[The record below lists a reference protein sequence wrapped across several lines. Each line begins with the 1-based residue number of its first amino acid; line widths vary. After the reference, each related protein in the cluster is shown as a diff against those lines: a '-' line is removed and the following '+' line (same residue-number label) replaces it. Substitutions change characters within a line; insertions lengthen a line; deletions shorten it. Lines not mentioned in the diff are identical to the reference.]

1 MKLFKT
7 IGIATLALS
16 MCTGCTSYKER
27 IKADNQTE
35 EITDRESDDLKA
47 NSFEIGDFTIYLP
60 EYFQN
65 VVSTKEGLSFRADE
79 GYPILTITLMDMEL
93 NSEAADA
100 FMDALK
106 DRDDFM
112 EDTDTSYGIRTLK
125 RAGRTVYYSETTGN
139 LTLNDDDSDNDTS
152 TPSKCFI
159 YLLSNNNKTSFISMI
174 LIQPN
179 EGLKYDYENEF
190 DNIVDNVVVN
200 DKKEEE
206 EQSNTN
212 STTSNSSSN
221 NSSSSPTT
229 TTPSTN
235 SNASTPSPTTGEKN
249 ALRTAREYLSI
260 SAFSYSGL
268 IHQLE
273 YEGYSTEEAT
283 YAADNCNANWNEQA
297 AKSAKEYLDIS
308 SFSRQG
314 LIDQLIYEGYTQE
327 QAEYGV
333 TQNGY

>member
-7 IGIATLALS
+7 IGVAMLALS

-27 IKADNQTE
+27 VKANNQTE

-47 NSFEIGDFTIYLP
+47 KSFEIGDFTIYLP

-65 VVSTKEGLSFRADE
+65 VVSTKEELSFRTDE
-79 GYPILTITLMDMEL
+79 GYPILTITLTDMEL

-125 RAGRTVYYSETTGN
+125 RAGRTVYYSEVTGN

-212 STTSNSSSN
+212 STTS
-221 NSSSSPTT
+221 SSSST
-229 TTPSTN
+229 TTPSTS

-249 ALRTAREYLSI
+249 ALRSAREYLNF
-260 SAFSYSGL
+260 SAFSYTGL

-297 AKSAKEYLDIS
+297 AKSAKEYLDMS
-308 SFSRQG
+308 SFSRQE
-314 LIDQLIYEGYTQE
+314 LINQLIYGGYTQE

>member
-27 IKADNQTE
+27 VKANNQTE

-212 STTSNSSSN
+212 STTS
-221 NSSSSPTT
+221 SSSST

-235 SNASTPSPTTGEKN
+235 SNASTPSLTTGEKN
-249 ALRTAREYLSI
+249 ALRTAREYLNI
-260 SAFSYSGL
+260 SAFSYTGL

-297 AKSAKEYLDIS
+297 AKSAKEYLDMS
-308 SFSRQG
+308 SFSRQE
-314 LIDQLIYEGYTQE
+314 LINQLIYEGYTQE

>member
-7 IGIATLALS
+7 IGIAMLALS
-16 MCTGCTSYKER
+16 MCTGCASYKER
-27 IKADNQTE
+27 VKADNQVE
-35 EITDRESDDLKA
+35 EVTDRESDDLKA
-47 NSFEIGDFTIYLP
+47 KSFEIGDFTIYLP

-65 VVSTKEGLSFRADE
+65 VVSTKEELSFRTDE
-79 GYPILTITLMDMEL
+79 GYPILTITLTDMEM

-112 EDTDTSYGIRTLK
+112 EDTDTSYGIKTLNS
-125 RAGRTVYYSETTGN
+125 AGRTVYYSEVTGN
-139 LTLNDDDSDNDTS
+139 LTLNDDDSNNDTS

-212 STTSNSSSN
+212 STTS
-221 NSSSSPTT
+221 SSSST
-229 TTPSTN
+229 TTPSTS

-249 ALRTAREYLSI
+249 ALRSAREYLSF
-260 SAFSYSGL
+260 SAFSYTGL
-268 IHQLE
+268 IKQLE

-297 AKSAKEYLDIS
+297 AKSAKEYLDMS
-308 SFSRQG
+308 SFSRQE
-314 LIDQLIYEGYTQE
+314 LINQLIYEGYTQE

-333 TQNGY
+333 TKNGY

>member
-7 IGIATLALS
+7 IGIAMLALS

-27 IKADNQTE
+27 VKANNQTE

-47 NSFEIGDFTIYLP
+47 KSFEIGDFTIYLP

-65 VVSTKEGLSFRADE
+65 VVSTKEELSFRTDE
-79 GYPILTITLMDMEL
+79 GYPILTITLTDMEL

-125 RAGRTVYYSETTGN
+125 RAGRTVYYSEVTGN

-212 STTSNSSSN
+212 STTS
-221 NSSSSPTT
+221 SSSST
-229 TTPSTN
+229 TTPSTS

-249 ALRTAREYLSI
+249 ALRSAREYLNF
-260 SAFSYSGL
+260 SAFSYTGL
-268 IHQLE
+268 IKQLE

-297 AKSAKEYLDIS
+297 AKSAKEYLDMS
-308 SFSRQG
+308 SFSRQD
-314 LIDQLIYEGYTQE
+314 LINQLIYEGYTQE

>member
-7 IGIATLALS
+7 IGIAMLALS

-27 IKADNQTE
+27 VKANNQTE

-47 NSFEIGDFTIYLP
+47 KSFEIGDFTIYLP

-190 DNIVDNVVVN
+190 DNIVDNVVIN

-212 STTSNSSSN
+212 STTS
-221 NSSSSPTT
+221 SSSST
-229 TTPSTN
+229 TTPSTS

-249 ALRTAREYLSI
+249 ALRSAREYLNF
-260 SAFSYSGL
+260 SAFSYTGL
-268 IHQLE
+268 IKQLE

-297 AKSAKEYLDIS
+297 AKSAKEYLDMS
-308 SFSRQG
+308 SFSRQE
-314 LIDQLIYEGYTQE
+314 LINQLIYEGYTQE

>member
-7 IGIATLALS
+7 IGISVLALS

-27 IKADNQTE
+27 VKANNQTE

-100 FMDALK
+100 FIDALK

-212 STTSNSSSN
+212 LTT
-221 NSSSSPTT
+221 SSSSST

-249 ALRTAREYLSI
+249 ALRTAREYLNI
-260 SAFSYSGL
+260 SAFSYTGL

>member
-7 IGIATLALS
+7 IGVAMLALS

-27 IKADNQTE
+27 VKANNQTE

-47 NSFEIGDFTIYLP
+47 KSFEIGDFTIYLP

-65 VVSTKEGLSFRADE
+65 VVSTKEELSFRTDE
-79 GYPILTITLMDMEL
+79 GYPILTITLTDMEM

-125 RAGRTVYYSETTGN
+125 RAGRTVYYSEVTGN
-139 LTLNDDDSDNDTS
+139 LTLNDDDSNNDTS

-212 STTSNSSSN
+212 STTS
-221 NSSSSPTT
+221 SSSST
-229 TTPSTN
+229 TTPSTS
-235 SNASTPSPTTGEKN
+235 SNASTPSPTIGEKN
-249 ALRTAREYLSI
+249 ALRTAREYLNF
-260 SAFSYSGL
+260 SAFSYTGL
-268 IHQLE
+268 IKQLE
-273 YEGYSTEEAT
+273 YEGYLTEEAT

-297 AKSAKEYLDIS
+297 AKSAKEYLDMS
-308 SFSRQG
+308 SFSRQE
-314 LIDQLIYEGYTQE
+314 LINQLIYEGYTQE

>member
-7 IGIATLALS
+7 IGVAMLALS

-27 IKADNQTE
+27 VKANNQAE

-47 NSFEIGDFTIYLP
+47 KSFEIGDFTIYLP

-65 VVSTKEGLSFRADE
+65 VVSTKEELSFRTDE
-79 GYPILTITLMDMEL
+79 GYPILTITLTDMEL
-93 NSEAADA
+93 NSKAADA

-212 STTSNSSSN
+212 STTS
-221 NSSSSPTT
+221 SSSSTT
-229 TTPSTN
+229 
-235 SNASTPSPTTGEKN
+235 TPSPTTGEKN
-249 ALRTAREYLSI
+249 ALRSAREYLSF
-260 SAFSYSGL
+260 SAFSYTGL

-297 AKSAKEYLDIS
+297 AKSAKEYLDMS
-308 SFSRQG
+308 SFSRQE
-314 LIDQLIYEGYTQE
+314 LINQLIYEGYTQE

>member
-7 IGIATLALS
+7 IGISVLALS

-27 IKADNQTE
+27 VKANNQTE

-125 RAGRTVYYSETTGN
+125 RAGRTVYYSEITGN

-212 STTSNSSSN
+212 STTS
-221 NSSSSPTT
+221 SSSST

-249 ALRTAREYLSI
+249 ALRTAREYLNI
-260 SAFSYSGL
+260 SAFSYTGL

>member
-7 IGIATLALS
+7 IGIAMLALS

-27 IKADNQTE
+27 VKANNQTE

-47 NSFEIGDFTIYLP
+47 KSFEIGDFTIYLP

-65 VVSTKEGLSFRADE
+65 VVSTKEELSFRTDE
-79 GYPILTITLMDMEL
+79 GYPILTITLTDMEL

-125 RAGRTVYYSETTGN
+125 RAGRTVYYSEVTGN

-212 STTSNSSSN
+212 STTS
-221 NSSSSPTT
+221 SSSST
-229 TTPSTN
+229 TTPSTS

-249 ALRTAREYLSI
+249 ALRSAREYLNF
-260 SAFSYSGL
+260 SAFSYTGL
-268 IHQLE
+268 IKQLE

-297 AKSAKEYLDIS
+297 AKSAKEYLNVS
-308 SFSRQG
+308 SFSRQE
-314 LIDQLIYEGYTQE
+314 LINQLIYEGYTQE

>member
-27 IKADNQTE
+27 VKADNQIE

-65 VVSTKEGLSFRADE
+65 VVSTKEGLSFKTDE

-125 RAGRTVYYSETTGN
+125 RAGRTVYYSETAGN

-212 STTSNSSSN
+212 STTS
-221 NSSSSPTT
+221 SSSST
-229 TTPSTN
+229 TTPSTS
-235 SNASTPSPTTGEKN
+235 SNVSTPSPTTGEKN
-249 ALRTAREYLSI
+249 ALRTAREYLNI

-297 AKSAKEYLDIS
+297 AKSAKEYLDVS
-308 SFSRQG
+308 SFSRQE
-314 LIDQLIYEGYTQE
+314 LINQLIYEGYTQE

>member
-7 IGIATLALS
+7 IGVAMLALS

-27 IKADNQTE
+27 VKANNQTE

-47 NSFEIGDFTIYLP
+47 KSFEIGDFTIYLP

-65 VVSTKEGLSFRADE
+65 VVSTKEELSFRTDE
-79 GYPILTITLMDMEL
+79 GYPILTITLTDMEL

-125 RAGRTVYYSETTGN
+125 RAGRTVYYSEVTGN

-212 STTSNSSSN
+212 STTS
-221 NSSSSPTT
+221 SSSST
-229 TTPSTN
+229 TTPSTS

-249 ALRTAREYLSI
+249 ALRSAREYLNF
-260 SAFSYSGL
+260 SAFSYTGL
-268 IHQLE
+268 INQLE

-297 AKSAKEYLDIS
+297 AKSAKEYLDMS
-308 SFSRQG
+308 SFSRQE
-314 LIDQLIYEGYTQE
+314 LINQLIYEGYTQE

>member
-7 IGIATLALS
+7 IGIAMLALS

-27 IKADNQTE
+27 VKANNQTK

-47 NSFEIGDFTIYLP
+47 KSFEIGDFTIYLP

-65 VVSTKEGLSFRADE
+65 VVSTKEELSFRTDE
-79 GYPILTITLMDMEL
+79 GYPILTITLTDMEL

-125 RAGRTVYYSETTGN
+125 RAGRTVYYSEVTGN

-212 STTSNSSSN
+212 STTS
-221 NSSSSPTT
+221 SSSST
-229 TTPSTN
+229 TTPSTS

-249 ALRTAREYLSI
+249 ALRTAREYLSF
-260 SAFSYSGL
+260 SAFSYTGL
-268 IHQLE
+268 IKQLE

-283 YAADNCNANWNEQA
+283 YAADNCNANWNLQA

>member
-27 IKADNQTE
+27 VKADNQIE

-65 VVSTKEGLSFRADE
+65 VVSTKEGLSFKTDE

-212 STTSNSSSN
+212 STTS
-221 NSSSSPTT
+221 SSSST
-229 TTPSTN
+229 TTPSTS
-235 SNASTPSPTTGEKN
+235 SNVSTPSPTTGEKN
-249 ALRTAREYLSI
+249 ALRTAREYLNI

-297 AKSAKEYLDIS
+297 AKSAKEYLDVS
-308 SFSRQG
+308 SFSRQE
-314 LIDQLIYEGYTQE
+314 LINQLIYEGYTQE

>member
-1 MKLFKT
+1 
-7 IGIATLALS
+7 
-16 MCTGCTSYKER
+16 
-27 IKADNQTE
+27 
-35 EITDRESDDLKA
+35 
-47 NSFEIGDFTIYLP
+47 
-60 EYFQN
+60 
-65 VVSTKEGLSFRADE
+65 
-79 GYPILTITLMDMEL
+79 MEL

-125 RAGRTVYYSETTGN
+125 RAGRTVYYSEVTGN
-139 LTLNDDDSDNDTS
+139 LTLNDDDSANDTS

-212 STTSNSSSN
+212 STTS
-221 NSSSSPTT
+221 SSSST
-229 TTPSTN
+229 TTPSTS
-235 SNASTPSPTTGEKN
+235 SNASTPSPTKGEKN
-249 ALRTAREYLSI
+249 ALRSAREYLNF
-260 SAFSYSGL
+260 SAFSYTGL
-268 IHQLE
+268 IKQLE

>member
-7 IGIATLALS
+7 IGIAMLALS

-27 IKADNQTE
+27 VKANNQTE

-47 NSFEIGDFTIYLP
+47 KSFEIGDFTIYLP

-139 LTLNDDDSDNDTS
+139 LTLNDDDSNNDTS

-212 STTSNSSSN
+212 STTS
-221 NSSSSPTT
+221 SSSST
-229 TTPSTN
+229 TTPSTS

-249 ALRTAREYLSI
+249 ALRSAREYLSF
-260 SAFSYSGL
+260 SAFSYTGL
-268 IHQLE
+268 IKQLE

-283 YAADNCNANWNEQA
+283 YAADNCNANWNLQA
-297 AKSAKEYLDIS
+297 AKSAKEYLDMS
-308 SFSRQG
+308 SFSRQE
-314 LIDQLIYEGYTQE
+314 LINQLIYEGYTQE

>member
-7 IGIATLALS
+7 IGIAILALS
-16 MCTGCTSYKER
+16 MCTGCASYKER
-27 IKADNQTE
+27 VKADNQVE
-35 EITDRESDDLKA
+35 EVTDRESDDLKA
-47 NSFEIGDFTIYLP
+47 KSFEIGDFTIYLP

-65 VVSTKEGLSFRADE
+65 VVSTKEELSFRTDE
-79 GYPILTITLMDMEL
+79 GFPILTITLTDMEM

-112 EDTDTSYGIRTLK
+112 EDTDTSYGIKTLNS
-125 RAGRTVYYSETTGN
+125 AGRTVYYSEVAGN
-139 LTLNDDDSDNDTS
+139 LTLNDDDSNNDTS

-212 STTSNSSSN
+212 STTS
-221 NSSSSPTT
+221 SSSST
-229 TTPSTN
+229 TTPSTS

-249 ALRTAREYLSI
+249 ALRSAREYLSF
-260 SAFSYSGL
+260 SAFSYTGL
-268 IHQLE
+268 IKQLE

-297 AKSAKEYLDIS
+297 AKSAKEYLDMS
-308 SFSRQG
+308 SFSRQE
-314 LIDQLIYEGYTQE
+314 LINQLIYEGYTQE

>member
-27 IKADNQTE
+27 VKANNQTE

-190 DNIVDNVVVN
+190 DSIVDNVVVN
-200 DKKEEE
+200 DKDTFNKLGYKAKI
-206 EQSNTN
+206 NTH
-212 STTSNSSSN
+212 TTSYIN
-221 NSSSSPTT
+221 
-229 TTPSTN
+229 
-235 SNASTPSPTTGEKN
+235 
-249 ALRTAREYLSI
+249 
-260 SAFSYSGL
+260 
-268 IHQLE
+268 
-273 YEGYSTEEAT
+273 
-283 YAADNCNANWNEQA
+283 
-297 AKSAKEYLDIS
+297 
-308 SFSRQG
+308 
-314 LIDQLIYEGYTQE
+314 
-327 QAEYGV
+327 
-333 TQNGY
+333 

>member
-7 IGIATLALS
+7 IGVAMLALS

-27 IKADNQTE
+27 VKANNQTE

-47 NSFEIGDFTIYLP
+47 KSFEIGDFTIYLP

-65 VVSTKEGLSFRADE
+65 VVSTKEELSFRTDE
-79 GYPILTITLMDMEL
+79 GYPILTITLTDMEM
-93 NSEAADA
+93 NSEAAVA

-125 RAGRTVYYSETTGN
+125 RAGRTVYYSEVTGN
-139 LTLNDDDSDNDTS
+139 LTLNDDDSNNDTS

-212 STTSNSSSN
+212 STTS
-221 NSSSSPTT
+221 SSSST
-229 TTPSTN
+229 TTPSTS

-249 ALRTAREYLSI
+249 ALRSAREYLSF
-260 SAFSYSGL
+260 SAFSYTGL
-268 IHQLE
+268 IKQLE

-283 YAADNCNANWNEQA
+283 YAADNCNANWNLQA
-297 AKSAKEYLDIS
+297 AKSAKEYLDMS
-308 SFSRQG
+308 SFSRQE
-314 LIDQLIYEGYTQE
+314 LINQLIYEGYTQE

>member
-7 IGIATLALS
+7 IGVAMLALS

-27 IKADNQTE
+27 VKANNQTE

-47 NSFEIGDFTIYLP
+47 KSFEIGDFTIYLP

-65 VVSTKEGLSFRADE
+65 VVSTKEELSFRTDE
-79 GYPILTITLMDMEL
+79 GYPILTITLTDMEL

-125 RAGRTVYYSETTGN
+125 RAGRTVYYSEVTGN

-212 STTSNSSSN
+212 STTS
-221 NSSSSPTT
+221 SSSST
-229 TTPSTN
+229 TTPSTS
-235 SNASTPSPTTGEKN
+235 SNVSTPSPTTGEKN
-249 ALRTAREYLSI
+249 ALRSAREYLNF
-260 SAFSYSGL
+260 SAFSYTGL
-268 IHQLE
+268 INQLE

-297 AKSAKEYLDIS
+297 AKSAKEYLDMS
-308 SFSRQG
+308 SFSRQE
-314 LIDQLIYEGYTQE
+314 LINQLIYEGYTQE

>member
-7 IGIATLALS
+7 IGIAMLALS

-27 IKADNQTE
+27 VKANNQTE

-47 NSFEIGDFTIYLP
+47 KSFEIGDFTIYLP

-65 VVSTKEGLSFRADE
+65 VVSTKEELSFRTDE
-79 GYPILTITLMDMEL
+79 GYPILTITLTDMEM

-125 RAGRTVYYSETTGN
+125 RAGRTVYYSEVTGN
-139 LTLNDDDSDNDTS
+139 LTLNDDDSNNDTS

-212 STTSNSSSN
+212 STTS
-221 NSSSSPTT
+221 SSSST
-229 TTPSTN
+229 TTPSTS

-249 ALRTAREYLSI
+249 ALRSAREYLSF
-260 SAFSYSGL
+260 SAFSYTGL
-268 IHQLE
+268 IKQLE

-283 YAADNCNANWNEQA
+283 YAADNCNANWNLQA
-297 AKSAKEYLDIS
+297 AKSAKEYLDMS
-308 SFSRQG
+308 SFSRQE
-314 LIDQLIYEGYTQE
+314 LINQLIYEGYTQE

>member
-7 IGIATLALS
+7 IGVAILALS
-16 MCTGCTSYKER
+16 MCTGCASYKER
-27 IKADNQTE
+27 VKADNQVE
-35 EITDRESDDLKA
+35 EVTDRESDDLKA
-47 NSFEIGDFTIYLP
+47 KSFEIGDFTIYLP

-65 VVSTKEGLSFRADE
+65 VVSTKEELSFRTDE
-79 GYPILTITLMDMEL
+79 GYPILTITLTDMEM

-112 EDTDTSYGIRTLK
+112 EDTDTSYGIKTLNS
-125 RAGRTVYYSETTGN
+125 AGRTVYYSEVTGN
-139 LTLNDDDSDNDTS
+139 LTLNDDDSNNDTS

-212 STTSNSSSN
+212 STTS
-221 NSSSSPTT
+221 SSSST
-229 TTPSTN
+229 TTPSTS

-249 ALRTAREYLSI
+249 ALRSAREYLSF
-260 SAFSYSGL
+260 SAFSYTGL
-268 IHQLE
+268 IKQLE

-297 AKSAKEYLDIS
+297 AKSAKEYLDMS
-308 SFSRQG
+308 SFSRQE
-314 LIDQLIYEGYTQE
+314 LINQLIYEGYTQE

-333 TQNGY
+333 TRNGY

>member
-7 IGIATLALS
+7 IGVAMLALS

-27 IKADNQTE
+27 VKANNQTE

-47 NSFEIGDFTIYLP
+47 KSFEIGDFTIYLP

-65 VVSTKEGLSFRADE
+65 VVSTKEELSFRTDE
-79 GYPILTITLMDMEL
+79 GYPILTITLTDMEM

-125 RAGRTVYYSETTGN
+125 RAGRTVYYSEVTGN
-139 LTLNDDDSDNDTS
+139 LTLNDDDSNNDTS

-179 EGLKYDYENEF
+179 EGLKYDYKNEF

-212 STTSNSSSN
+212 STTS
-221 NSSSSPTT
+221 SSSST
-229 TTPSTN
+229 TTPSTS

-249 ALRTAREYLSI
+249 ALRSAREYLSF
-260 SAFSYSGL
+260 SAFSYTGL
-268 IHQLE
+268 IKQLE

-283 YAADNCNANWNEQA
+283 YAADNCNANWNLQA
-297 AKSAKEYLDIS
+297 AKSAKEYLDMS
-308 SFSRQG
+308 SFSRQE
-314 LIDQLIYEGYTQE
+314 LINQLIYEGYTQE

>member
-27 IKADNQTE
+27 VKANNQTE

-65 VVSTKEGLSFRADE
+65 VVSTKEGLSFKTDE
-79 GYPILTITLMDMEL
+79 GYPILTITLIDMEM
-93 NSEAADA
+93 NSEGADA
-100 FMDALK
+100 FMDTLK

-112 EDTDTSYGIRTLK
+112 EDTDTSYGIKTLN
-125 RAGRTVYYSETTGN
+125 RAGRTVYYSEATGN

-212 STTSNSSSN
+212 STTS
-221 NSSSSPTT
+221 SSSSS

-249 ALRTAREYLSI
+249 ALRSAREYLSF
-260 SAFSYSGL
+260 SAFSYTGL
-268 IHQLE
+268 IKQLE

-283 YAADNCNANWNEQA
+283 YAADNCNANWNLQA
-297 AKSAKEYLDIS
+297 AKSAKEYLDMS
-308 SFSRQG
+308 SFSRQE
-314 LIDQLIYEGYTQE
+314 LINQLIYEGYTQE

>member
-1 MKLFKT
+1 M
-7 IGIATLALS
+7 LALS

-27 IKADNQTE
+27 VKANNQTE

-47 NSFEIGDFTIYLP
+47 KSFEIGDFTIYLP

-65 VVSTKEGLSFRADE
+65 VVSTKEELSFRTDE
-79 GYPILTITLMDMEL
+79 GYPILTITLTDMEL

-125 RAGRTVYYSETTGN
+125 RAGRTVYYSEVTGN

-190 DNIVDNVVVN
+190 DNIVDNLVVN

-212 STTSNSSSN
+212 STTS
-221 NSSSSPTT
+221 SSSST
-229 TTPSTN
+229 TTPSTS

-249 ALRTAREYLSI
+249 ALRTAREYLSF
-260 SAFSYSGL
+260 SAFSYTGL
-268 IHQLE
+268 IKQLE

-283 YAADNCNANWNEQA
+283 YAADNCNANWNLQA

>member
-7 IGIATLALS
+7 IGVAMLALS

-27 IKADNQTE
+27 VKASNQTE

-47 NSFEIGDFTIYLP
+47 KSFEIGDFTIYLP

-65 VVSTKEGLSFRADE
+65 VVSTKEELSFRTDE
-79 GYPILTITLMDMEL
+79 GYPILTITLTDMEL

-125 RAGRTVYYSETTGN
+125 RAGRTVYYSEVTGN

-190 DNIVDNVVVN
+190 DNIVDNIVVN

-212 STTSNSSSN
+212 STTS
-221 NSSSSPTT
+221 SSSST
-229 TTPSTN
+229 TTPSTS

-249 ALRTAREYLSI
+249 ALRSAREYLNF
-260 SAFSYSGL
+260 SAFSYTGL
-268 IHQLE
+268 IKQLE

-297 AKSAKEYLDIS
+297 AKSAKEYLDMS
-308 SFSRQG
+308 SFSRQE
-314 LIDQLIYEGYTQE
+314 LINQLIYEGYTQE

>member
-7 IGIATLALS
+7 IGISVLALS

-27 IKADNQTE
+27 VKANNQTE

-125 RAGRTVYYSETTGN
+125 RAGRTVYYSEATGN

-212 STTSNSSSN
+212 STTS
-221 NSSSSPTT
+221 SSSST
-229 TTPSTN
+229 TTPSTTP
-235 SNASTPSPTTGEKN
+235 STSAPSPTTGEIN
-249 ALRTAREYLSI
+249 ALRSAREYLSI

>member
-27 IKADNQTE
+27 VKADNQIE

-65 VVSTKEGLSFRADE
+65 VVSTKEGLSFKTDE
-79 GYPILTITLMDMEL
+79 GYPILTITLIDMEM

-100 FMDALK
+100 FMDTLK

-112 EDTDTSYGIRTLK
+112 EDTDTSYGIKTLN
-125 RAGRTVYYSETTGN
+125 RAGRTVYYSEATGN

-212 STTSNSSSN
+212 STTS
-221 NSSSSPTT
+221 SSSST

-249 ALRTAREYLSI
+249 ALRTAREYLNI
-260 SAFSYSGL
+260 SAFSYTGL

>member
-7 IGIATLALS
+7 IGIAILALS
-16 MCTGCTSYKER
+16 MCTGCASYKER
-27 IKADNQTE
+27 VKADNQVE
-35 EITDRESDDLKA
+35 EVTDRESDDLKA
-47 NSFEIGDFTIYLP
+47 KSFEIGDFTIYLP

-65 VVSTKEGLSFRADE
+65 VVSTKEELSFRTDE
-79 GYPILTITLMDMEL
+79 GYPILTITLTDMEM

-112 EDTDTSYGIRTLK
+112 EDTDTSYGIKTLNS
-125 RAGRTVYYSETTGN
+125 AGRTVYYSEVTGN
-139 LTLNDDDSDNDTS
+139 LTLNDDDSNNDTS

-206 EQSNTN
+206 QSNTN
-212 STTSNSSSN
+212 STTS
-221 NSSSSPTT
+221 SSSST
-229 TTPSTN
+229 TTPSTS

-249 ALRTAREYLSI
+249 ALRTAREYLNF
-260 SAFSYSGL
+260 SAFSYTGL
-268 IHQLE
+268 IKQLE

-297 AKSAKEYLDIS
+297 AKAAKEYLS
-308 SFSRQG
+308 VMSFSRQE
-314 LIDQLIYEGYTQE
+314 LINQLIYEGYTQE

>member
-27 IKADNQTE
+27 VKADNQIE

-212 STTSNSSSN
+212 STTS
-221 NSSSSPTT
+221 SSSST

-249 ALRTAREYLSI
+249 ALRTAREYLNI
-260 SAFSYSGL
+260 SAFSYTGL

-308 SFSRQG
+308 SFSRQE
-314 LIDQLIYEGYTQE
+314 LINQLIYEGYTQE

>member
-7 IGIATLALS
+7 IGIAILALS
-16 MCTGCTSYKER
+16 MCTGCASYKER
-27 IKADNQTE
+27 VKADNQVE
-35 EITDRESDDLKA
+35 EVTDRESDDLKA
-47 NSFEIGDFTIYLP
+47 KSFEIGDFTIYLP

-65 VVSTKEGLSFRADE
+65 VVSTKEELSFRTDE
-79 GYPILTITLMDMEL
+79 GYPILTITLTDMEM

-112 EDTDTSYGIRTLK
+112 EDTDTSYGIKTLNS
-125 RAGRTVYYSETTGN
+125 AGRTVYYSEVTGN
-139 LTLNDDDSDNDTS
+139 LTLNDDDSNNDTS

-212 STTSNSSSN
+212 STTS
-221 NSSSSPTT
+221 SSSST
-229 TTPSTN
+229 TTPSTS

-249 ALRTAREYLSI
+249 ALRSAREYLSF
-260 SAFSYSGL
+260 SAFSYTGL
-268 IHQLE
+268 IKQLE
-273 YEGYSTEEAT
+273 YEGYSTEEST

-297 AKSAKEYLDIS
+297 AKSAKEYLDMS
-308 SFSRQG
+308 SFSRQE
-314 LIDQLIYEGYTQE
+314 LINQLIYEGYTQE

-333 TQNGY
+333 TKNGY

>member
-27 IKADNQTE
+27 VKADNQTE

-221 NSSSSPTT
+221 NSSSLPTT
-229 TTPSTN
+229 TAPST
-235 SNASTPSPTTGEKN
+235 STPSPTTGEKN
-249 ALRTAREYLSI
+249 ALRTAREYLNI
-260 SAFSYSGL
+260 SAFSYTGL
-268 IHQLE
+268 INQLE
-273 YEGYSTEEAT
+273 YEGYLTEEAT

-308 SFSRQG
+308 SFSRQE
-314 LIDQLIYEGYTQE
+314 LINQLIYEGYTQE

>member
-7 IGIATLALS
+7 IGVAMLALS

-27 IKADNQTE
+27 VKANNQTE

-47 NSFEIGDFTIYLP
+47 KSFEIGDFTIYLP

-65 VVSTKEGLSFRADE
+65 VVSTKEELSFRTDE
-79 GYPILTITLMDMEL
+79 GYPILTITLTDMEM

-125 RAGRTVYYSETTGN
+125 RAGRTVYYSEVTGN
-139 LTLNDDDSDNDTS
+139 LTLNDDDSNNDTS
-152 TPSKCFI
+152 TPSKFFI

-212 STTSNSSSN
+212 STTS
-221 NSSSSPTT
+221 SSSST
-229 TTPSTN
+229 TTPSTS

-249 ALRTAREYLSI
+249 ALRSAREYLSF
-260 SAFSYSGL
+260 SAFSYTGL
-268 IHQLE
+268 IKQLE

-283 YAADNCNANWNEQA
+283 YAADNCNANWNLQA
-297 AKSAKEYLDIS
+297 AKSAKEYLDMS
-308 SFSRQG
+308 SFSRQE
-314 LIDQLIYEGYTQE
+314 LINQLIYEGYTQE